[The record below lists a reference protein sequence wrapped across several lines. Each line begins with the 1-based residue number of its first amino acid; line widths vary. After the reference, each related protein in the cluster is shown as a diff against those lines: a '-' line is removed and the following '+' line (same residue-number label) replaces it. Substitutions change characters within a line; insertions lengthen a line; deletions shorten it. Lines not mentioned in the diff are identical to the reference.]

1 MEADRRIAEIM
12 EIAELKK
19 QNADLKEINT
29 DLKQS
34 LDWANERESENVKRI
49 TELEEQISILL
60 SCKNCPENKGGYI
73 CVKEYEGK
81 CLSQKTQYI
90 KELQEEKAKLK
101 DKLKNL
107 ESVAEVRLANWQ
119 KYEKENEELNKELGK
134 LEGKIADLTSEYY
147 ELENFKNNEINK
159 AKELLR
165 NIIRVTWGEGWNYD
179 LEWKVKAEQF
189 IKEIE

>member
-73 CVKEYEGK
+73 CEKEYEGK

-90 KELQEEKAKLK
+90 KELQEENAELK
-101 DKLKNL
+101 EQN
-107 ESVAEVRLANWQ
+107 
-119 KYEKENEELNKELGK
+119 
-134 LEGKIADLTSEYY
+134 
-147 ELENFKNNEINK
+147 NK
-159 AKELLR
+159 AKELIR
-165 NIIRVTWGEGWNYD
+165 NIIRVTWGEGWNYN

-189 IKEIE
+189 IKESK

>member
-1 MEADRRIAEIM
+1 MTKEELDRIKRAEEIQRYTENRCEALEKENAE
-12 EIAELKK
+12 
-19 QNADLKEINT
+19 LKEINT

-60 SCKNCPENKGGYI
+60 SCKNCPDNKGGFL
-73 CVKEYEGK
+73 CQKEYEGK

-90 KELQEEKAKLK
+90 KELKEEIAELK
-101 DKLKNL
+101 EQN
-107 ESVAEVRLANWQ
+107 
-119 KYEKENEELNKELGK
+119 
-134 LEGKIADLTSEYY
+134 
-147 ELENFKNNEINK
+147 NK
-159 AKELLR
+159 AKELIR

-179 LEWKVKAEQF
+179 LGWKVKAEQF